1 MSKLKLL
8 AFDLDGTAITEHK
21 YLSPGNREA
30 LCRAQAAGVELVP
43 ATGRMKTFLPQ
54 EILDLPGVRYA
65 ITANG
70 AAVYDLKTDQPIYQ
84 RLIPNEK
91 ARQVQGVLDGWDTYI
106 EYYTQGRAIT
116 KTGYPELG
124 KTHFAL
130 PRSKW
135 HFIEDKDYLL
145 VEDFGAMLRET
156 GLCPEKINLPYVAP
170 EEAHAKLWAQLEA
183 LGGLRLTSSI
193 PDNIEINAGDAEK
206 GSALLALAEHLGL
219 KREELMA
226 AGDNGNDVPMLR
238 AAGFSV
244 AVQDSSPEALAAAD
258 YVTGPHDQ
266 DGLARAVERFLLG

>member
-1 MSKLKLL
+1 MGAVKLL
-8 AFDLDGTAITEHK
+8 AFDLDGTTITEHK

-30 LCRAQAAGVELVP
+30 LARARAAGVELVP

-70 AAVYDLKTDQPIYQ
+70 AAVYDLREDKPVYQ

-91 ARQVQGVLDGWDTYI
+91 ARQVQQVLDGWDTYI
-106 EYYTQGRAIT
+106 EYYSQGNAIT
-116 KTGYPELG
+116 KVGYPELG

-130 PRSKW
+130 PPSKW
-135 HFIEDKDYLL
+135 HFIEDKDYGL
-145 VEDFGAMLRET
+145 VEDFSAMLRET

-170 EEAHAKLWAQLEA
+170 EEAHQKLWEELEA

-206 GSALLALAEHLGL
+206 GSALLALAQLLGFS
-219 KREELMA
+219 REQVMA
-226 AGDNGNDVPMLR
+226 VGDNGNDVTMLQ
-238 AAGFSV
+238 AAGVSV
-244 AVQDSSPEALAAAD
+244 AVGDGSPESLAAAR

-266 DGLARAVERFLLG
+266 DGLAQAVERFLL